1 MSIIKCFFFIE
12 GFPKP
17 GVQDLNPCDIII
29 ISKIHIDVGCSPP
42 ATCWAG
48 VTLPSVWA
56 GLAGGWRAPVL
67 CLVPVT
73 AGI

>member
-1 MSIIKCFFFIE
+1 MSLFIIILHN
-12 GFPKP
+12 P
-17 GVQDLNPCDIII
+17 GVQDLNACDIII
-29 ISKIHIDVGCSPP
+29 ISKMHIDVECSPP

-56 GLAGGWRAPVL
+56 GLAGVL